1 MPVIFKNK
9 HEVTVDPVRIDKV
22 SMTMP
27 ITDAAL
33 QKSVLSSM
41 ETLVHVGHAT
51 VKNMGGYYHS
61 IWIPFDHHQ
70 ERVMLVQ
77 ASPKTAKAFLRVE
90 FNPFK
95 NPLAEVHAMLNF
107 IVPGGYPAFVAKS
120 KLTRTDIAIDVH
132 MVRPGQLLVTHQG
145 FQTGNTFAKSGAVT
159 GYVVGTKGSARHFIV
174 YDKQLQLK
182 HQNSKSPWKVPVPD
196 HPVTRVE
203 AQLKVGLPT
212 SQIATLQNPFLK
224 LAVADFGS
232 IKANDDYTKLFLL
245 AALGTG
251 AQTAL
256 AAVTAA
262 RRKVFKQQLSDAVPT
277 WWNPADC
284 WQAWPEEANKVL
296 VPPPAAYDLS
306 LHKKSPPAMGSHL
319 AH

>member
-1 MPVIFKNK
+1 MLVITKK
-9 HEVTVDPVRIDKV
+9 QPVTVDPIRIDKV

-27 ITDAAL
+27 ITDASL
-33 QKSVLSSM
+33 QQSVLSSM
-41 ETLVHVGHAT
+41 NTLVHAGHAT

-61 IWIPFDHHQ
+61 IWIPFEHPQ
-70 ERVMLVQ
+70 EKVMLVQ

-95 NPLAEVHAMLNF
+95 NPMAEVHAMLNF
-107 IVPGGYPAFVAKS
+107 IVPGGYSAFLAKS

-145 FQTGNTFAKSGAVT
+145 FQTGNTFAKSGTVN
-159 GYVVGTKGSARHFIV
+159 GHVVGTKGSARHFVV

-182 HQNSKSPWKVPVPD
+182 KQNTKSPWKVFVPD
-196 HPVTRVE
+196 HAVTRIE
-203 AQLKVGLPT
+203 AQLKVDLPT
-212 SQIATLQNPFLK
+212 SQIATLPNPFAK
-224 LAVADFGS
+224 LAMADFGS
-232 IKANDDYTKLFLL
+232 IMANDDYTKLFLL

-256 AAVTAA
+256 AAVTPA

-277 WWNPADC
+277 WWSPAYC
-284 WQAWPEEANKVL
+284 WQAWPEEAKKVL